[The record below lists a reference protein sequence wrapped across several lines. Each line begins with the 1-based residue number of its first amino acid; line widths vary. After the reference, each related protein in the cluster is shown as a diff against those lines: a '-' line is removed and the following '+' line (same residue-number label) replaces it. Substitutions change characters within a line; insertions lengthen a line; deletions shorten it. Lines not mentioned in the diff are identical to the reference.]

1 MEQFS
6 IFSSIALAIFLEVMP
21 FLAAG
26 ALLSGAIEVLVP
38 PEKLVKRIPGSLI
51 GGLSLGIA
59 AGVVLPTCECGV
71 VPIVR
76 RLIRK
81 GVPHHIA
88 IAYMLAAPVLN
99 PVVLVSTYVAFRG
112 SILMLLSR
120 AFIAIVVAAVVG
132 LVVSR
137 MGSALRDPAAGAGD
151 SDDHDQG
158 SHCCTGHGITGR
170 SGRSVPGIIWDIL
183 QHAAHDFLDMGKYLI
198 IGALAAAFF
207 KTFLP
212 QAVFDL
218 LSENLVI
225 SIGGMMLLAFLLS
238 VCSEADAFVAASFA
252 GLPGAAHLAFVNYGP
267 ALDLKLI
274 GAYAG
279 TFRRPVFLA
288 LLIGPTVLVFL
299 LSLIHGMVF

>member
-1 MEQFS
+1 MDQFS

-38 PEKLVKRIPGSLI
+38 PEKIVKRIPGSLI

-99 PVVLVSTYVAFRG
+99 PVVLISTYVAFRG

-120 AFIAIVVAAVVG
+120 AFIAILVAAVVG
-132 LVVSR
+132 VVVSR
-137 MGSALRDPAAGAGD
+137 MSGALKWSASGDGD
-151 SDDHDQG
+151 SHDEHDYG
-158 SHCCTGHGITGR
+158 SGCCTGHGTPGR
-170 SGRSVPGIIWDIL
+170 FVPGIIRDIF
-183 QHAAHDFLDMGKYLI
+183 QHAARDFLDMGKYLI

-218 LSENLVI
+218 LSENLI
-225 SIGGMMLLAFLLS
+225 FSIGGMMLLAFLLS

-267 ALDLKLI
+267 ALDLKLV
-274 GAYAG
+274 GMYAG

-288 LLIGPTVLVFL
+288 LLIGPTVMVFI
-299 LSLIHGMVF
+299 LSLIHGLVF